1 MRIDAMLTGPGRASD
16 SEGLGMDEALATA
29 IGVEGY
35 TYLYPLLLMDVTR
48 AQATNVVH
56 PGDLPFRGPAGAFVH
71 ARQFPE
77 ADFRDV
83 VRPNFDTLYSAAW
96 IDLSKEPA
104 VLSVPDPGDL
114 YYLLP
119 MYNMFGEV
127 FASPG
132 SRTMG
137 AGAQTILLTGPDWSG
152 AVPSGMTH
160 VPSNHR
166 TVWIIGRTQASVATY
181 GQVHAFQDGLALT
194 RLSDWEAGHTSTVT
208 GIKDPSIDDTTPP
221 LRTVFVM
228 EAAAFFGRAADL
240 LEAYPGYVYDRSIQL
255 RLERVGFVAGQ
266 PFDLSAQPLEVQQGL
281 GSAVPIA
288 QARITARQASLGT
301 AVNGWRVT
309 AENMGSYG
317 QDYLQRAVV
326 ELIGLGA
333 NLPEDAIY
341 PVTFVDSD
349 GEPYDGSHD
358 YVLHFDADALPPANA
373 FWSLTLYDGEGF
385 QVPNAINRFAL
396 GNRDPLPYNPDGSL
410 DLLIQHA
417 APGADSE
424 GRWLPAPKG
433 AFNLCLRLYDPRPSA
448 LDGSWVPPAVR
459 KA

>member
-1 MRIDAMLTGPGRASD
+1 
-16 SEGLGMDEALATA
+16 MDQSLATM

-35 TYLYPLLLMDVTR
+35 TYLYPLLLMDTTR
-48 AQATNVVH
+48 AQATNVVA
-56 PGDLPFRGPAGAFVH
+56 PGDLPLRGPVGAFVH
-71 ARQFPE
+71 ARQFPTAE
-77 ADFRDV
+77 FRDV

-96 IDLSKEPA
+96 IDLSQEPT
-104 VLSVPDPGDL
+104 VLSVPHPGDL

-132 SRTMG
+132 ARTMG
-137 AGAQTILLTGPDWSG
+137 PGAQTILLTGPDWSG
-152 AVPSGMTH
+152 VVPSGMTQ
-160 VPSNHR
+160 VPSNHA
-166 TVWIIGRTQASVATY
+166 TMWIIGRTQASVATY

-194 RLSDWEAGHTSTVT
+194 RLSDWEAGRATTVT
-208 GIKDPSIDDTTPP
+208 GIKDPTIDDQTPP
-221 LRTVFVM
+221 LRTVFAM
-228 EAAAFFGRAADL
+228 DAATFFARAADL
-240 LEAYPGYVYDRSIQL
+240 LTKYPGYVFDRSVQL
-255 RLERVGFVAGQ
+255 RLERIGFVAGQ
-266 PFDLSAQPLEVQQGL
+266 PFDLGAQSPEVQQGL
-281 GSAVPIA
+281 ANAVPAA
-288 QARITARQASLGT
+288 QARITARQASLGI
-301 AVNGWRVT
+301 AINGWRVS
-309 AENMGSYG
+309 AENMGSFG

-341 PVTFVDSD
+341 PVTFIDAD
-349 GEPYDGSHD
+349 GEPYDGVHD

-417 APGADSE
+417 APAAGSA
-424 GRWLPAPKG
+424 GRWLPSPDG
-433 AFNLCLRLYDPRPSA
+433 AFNLCLRLYYPQPSA
-448 LDGSWVPPAVR
+448 LDGSWVPPAVH